1 MSATAMNDR
10 TAAADVAAAR
20 PEGDDVRVPVECD
33 EDVREPE
40 ADATVDEKDAEV
52 EEQSAAADARTQA
65 DEEAMVAEAIRRGE
79 QAAADDLKADADA
92 LRDERDDLA
101 RKLADAEQAAEDA
114 KSQAADAADRLAR
127 LQADWENYRRRT
139 AGERLAERELACEKL
154 VGNLLPVIDDMERAV
169 AHANS
174 TNDGDENLKQFVDGV
189 SAVRAKMLDV
199 LAQEGV
205 ELIDP
210 AGQPF
215 EPMCHQAVGRV
226 EDADEYDETVRDV
239 YQFGYRMGKKVIR
252 PAMVTV
258 TFGGARRPVEADPA
272 EKDAEPEADKA

>member
-1 MSATAMNDR
+1 MSAKDMNDR
-10 TAAADVAAAR
+10 KAAADVAAAR

-101 RKLADAEQAAEDA
+101 RKLAEAEQAAEDA

-154 VGNLLPVIDDMERAV
+154 VGNLLPVIDDM
-169 AHANS
+169 
-174 TNDGDENLKQFVDGV
+174 DGG